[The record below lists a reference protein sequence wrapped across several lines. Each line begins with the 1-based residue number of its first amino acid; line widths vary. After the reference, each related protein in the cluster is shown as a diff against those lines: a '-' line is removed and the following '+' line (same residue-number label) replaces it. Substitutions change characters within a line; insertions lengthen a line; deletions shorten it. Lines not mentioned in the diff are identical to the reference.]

1 VIAKTLMASRTIKK
15 YSKLHQPPN
24 TFYTAM
30 LFQILAIWGCMP
42 EITKGC
48 IDMTN
53 ASSTYL
59 SIALGAIIG
68 AVISWW
74 VYNTQKKTAVKQ
86 DETLRRINELE
97 ENHDKVLKSM
107 QHFQKHQ
114 DNLLSQILNLEK
126 KIDAITEKY
135 VDRQ

>member
-1 VIAKTLMASRTIKK
+1 
-15 YSKLHQPPN
+15 
-24 TFYTAM
+24 M
-30 LFQILAIWGCMP
+30 LFQILAVWGCMP
-42 EITKGC
+42 EIAKDC

-59 SIALGAIIG
+59 SIALGAVIG

-114 DNLLSQILNLEK
+114 DSLLSQILNLEK
-126 KIDAITEKY
+126 KIDAMTEKY